1 MTFAQVCGNNIVL
14 WLIVILIYNLDGITM
29 ASILNNIQD
38 GRDITSGLTNNS
50 SKKISKFTAAKEYL
64 GMLAAADNPTPAGR
78 AASFISFVGT
88 VTGKMHVEFEIICQ
102 RLRRRVLESV
112 ARERYGDEAVRII
125 RMLLDNGKM
134 GGDQVKLSLDI
145 CYIGPDIHK
154 LSHNSL
160 DR

>member
-1 MTFAQVCGNNIVL
+1 MHTFSNVNPGIESEPSLKYRFGRTGCI
-14 WLIVILIYNLDGITM
+14 NL
-29 ASILNNIQD
+29 
-38 GRDITSGLTNNS
+38 RRVS
-50 SKKISKFTAAKEYL
+50 SLVL

-134 GGDQVKLSLDI
+134 GGDQVKLSLGI
-145 CYIGPDIHK
+145 CYIGSDIHK
-154 LSHNSL
+154 LSHNFL
-160 DR
+160 DC

>member
-1 MTFAQVCGNNIVL
+1 MHTFSNVNPGIESEPSLKYRFGRTGCI
-14 WLIVILIYNLDGITM
+14 NL
-29 ASILNNIQD
+29 
-38 GRDITSGLTNNS
+38 RRVS
-50 SKKISKFTAAKEYL
+50 SLVL

-145 CYIGPDIHK
+145 CYIGSDIHK
-154 LSHNSL
+154 LSHNFL
-160 DR
+160 DC

>member
-1 MTFAQVCGNNIVL
+1 
-14 WLIVILIYNLDGITM
+14 M

-134 GGDQVKLSLDI
+134 GGDQVKLSLGI
-145 CYIGPDIHK
+145 CYIGSDIHK
-154 LSHNSL
+154 LSHNFL
-160 DR
+160 DC